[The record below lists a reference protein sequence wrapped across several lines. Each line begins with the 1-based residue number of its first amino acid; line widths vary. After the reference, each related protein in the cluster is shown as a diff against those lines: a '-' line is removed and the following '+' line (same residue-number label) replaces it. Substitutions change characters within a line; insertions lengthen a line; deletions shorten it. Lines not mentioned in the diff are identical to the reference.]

1 MKIVKLL
8 IIFSIFI
15 IFLLSKV
22 DATESEYTISTS
34 SSSTI
39 GTELN
44 SGIFESL
51 NKHHLKNKIKSKNK
65 SKKEGDKAKDTES
78 NKISWEGW
86 VNYSIIDSKN
96 AKDTISGKTPT
107 KFFKN
112 FHFIKLNT
120 MKGIDLKEK
129 KDDKFLHPQS
139 ITSFYAILKG
149 NVMNILSD
157 RSNLEQSVYDT
168 VNLQN
173 LMPIAEKSGYT
184 GGVQLVKGTDKCF
197 VMELKS
203 TENKF
208 YLICTEEKKDMLG
221 LLYKIKGDAINNQK
235 KEGKIVTQP
244 TEAPKPSALD
254 LLKISN
260 DGPNS
265 NSSPNSNSNSS
276 PNSSNSEE
284 KSNDKN
290 SKKVDG
296 YWVTLQDWSTC
307 THKCG
312 GGTQS
317 FHRMCVPPKNGGKP
331 CEGESILKRP
341 CNKEPCPEISKRDSK
356 SKIETAIDGDNKKDT
371 IIKVM
376 PFSSR
381 YQRYTVSIILFRN
394 VS

>member
-1 MKIVKLL
+1 
-8 IIFSIFI
+8 
-15 IFLLSKV
+15 
-22 DATESEYTISTS
+22 
-34 SSSTI
+34 
-39 GTELN
+39 
-44 SGIFESL
+44 
-51 NKHHLKNKIKSKNK
+51 
-65 SKKEGDKAKDTES
+65 
-78 NKISWEGW
+78 
-86 VNYSIIDSKN
+86 
-96 AKDTISGKTPT
+96 
-107 KFFKN
+107 
-112 FHFIKLNT
+112 
-120 MKGIDLKEK
+120 
-129 KDDKFLHPQS
+129 
-139 ITSFYAILKG
+139 
-149 NVMNILSD
+149 MNILSD

-265 NSSPNSNSNSS
+265 NSSPNSNSNST
-276 PNSSNSEE
+276 PNSSNNEE

>member
-1 MKIVKLL
+1 MKILKLL
-8 IIFSIFI
+8 MILSVFLIFM
-15 IFLLSKV
+15 LV
-22 DATESEYTISTS
+22 NVNTTESEYTISS
-34 SSSTI
+34 SSSSSI

-65 SKKEGDKAKDTES
+65 IKKTVENKKEPGND
-78 NKISWEGW
+78 KISWEGW
-86 VNYSIIDSKN
+86 VNYSILDSKIV
-96 AKDTISGKTPT
+96 KDTVSGKTPT

-112 FHFIKLNT
+112 FNFYKISLN
-120 MKGIDLKEK
+120 KEIDLKEK
-129 KDDKFLHPQS
+129 KGDHYLHPQT
-139 ITSFYAILKG
+139 ITSFYATLKG
-149 NVMNILSD
+149 NVLNILSD

-168 VNLQN
+168 VNIQN
-173 LMPIAEKSGYT
+173 IMPIAEKTGFSG
-184 GGVQLVKGTDKCF
+184 GIQLVKNSEKCF

-203 TENKF
+203 TVNQF
-208 YLICTEEKKDMLG
+208 YLICTEEKKDMMAI
-221 LLYKIKGDAINNQK
+221 LYKIKGDAINNQK

-244 TEAPKPSALD
+244 VEAPKPSALD
-254 LLKISN
+254 LIKTTN
-260 DGPNS
+260 D
-265 NSSPNSNSNSS
+265 SSSSNSNSDS
-276 PNSSNSEE
+276 KSNN
-284 KSNDKN
+284 KDNSNDKKENNNNNN
-290 SKKVDG
+290 SSKEKKIDG

-381 YQRYTVSIILFRN
+381 YQRYTVSFFIN
-394 VS
+394 